1 MSLKAKLEA
10 VIYAA
15 EEPVTL
21 NQLAALFAA
30 DALEW
35 KAAQE
40 AAAAEQ
46 AAEVAGAALA
56 SESLPF
62 LAEGLEYLG
71 LADTPDVYA
80 GNRTEPGHA
89 AEGATEP
96 EVTAGSVTPTPDAP
110 QSDNTPAPAGEIVSI
125 DQDAAYPSI
134 VVKEVAPPESLEAT
148 ATPADTEAESRRLAR
163 QRDREVKAVLKQ
175 LLDELIA
182 SYSAD
187 GRGVE
192 IREIAG
198 GYRMATKPQCH
209 DAVRLFVKSLKP
221 PMKLSLPALE
231 TLAVIAYKQPVTAP
245 EVNEIRG
252 VESAGVLGSLLAR
265 KLIATAGRKQVIG
278 RPILYKTTREFLLR
292 FGLNDVSELPSME
305 EFEKMA
311 ATELEMEPEVVEAD
325 KAEQDEAAD
334 SESADPDS
342 GEPDLGSN
350 SPSGEEPAA
359 AAETVEVPDTI
370 AQESAAEPPESQVLV
385 KAPADAMT
393 PITAGTESTRNL
405 SEPASSDSHQTAE
418 IEASHA
424 EEIQKES

>member
-46 AAEVAGAALA
+46 TAEVAGV
-56 SESLPF
+56 SPSGEESLP
-62 LAEGLEYLG
+62 LLGEGLESLEP
-71 LADTPDVYA
+71 ADTPAVDA
-80 GNRTEPGHA
+80 GGSVERGAEERAVKPEDRTEPAAQETLVENPSGSPTGEPVTQPVVSISEGEA
-89 AEGATEP
+89 YPMIVVKDAEPAEGA
-96 EVTAGSVTPTPDAP
+96 EVTIA
-110 QSDNTPAPAGEIVSI
+110 PAPV
-125 DQDAAYPSI
+125 DA
-134 VVKEVAPPESLEAT
+134 
-148 ATPADTEAESRRLAR
+148 EAESKRLAR
-163 QRDREVKAVLKQ
+163 VRDREVKAVLKQ
-175 LLDELIA
+175 LLDELLA
-182 SYSAD
+182 GAAAD

-198 GYRMATKPQCH
+198 GYRMATKPECH

-221 PMKLSLPALE
+221 ALKLSLPALE

-278 RPILYKTTREFLLR
+278 RPILYKTTKEFLLR
-292 FGLNDVSELPSME
+292 FGLKDVSELPSME

-311 ATELEMEPEVVEAD
+311 ATELEMEPEAAEAD
-325 KAEQDEAAD
+325 RAADEA
-334 SESADPDS
+334 ESS
-342 GEPDLGSN
+342 GEESGNRYLESN
-350 SPSGEEPAA
+350 SPSGEEMAAATDHLAVAEGAA
-359 AAETVEVPDTI
+359 AASAVHVRQPDPNEDAAPAPAVLT
-370 AQESAAEPPESQVLV
+370 AEPNPTEAVPAAPE
-385 KAPADAMT
+385 A
-393 PITAGTESTRNL
+393 TAQAETE
-405 SEPASSDSHQTAE
+405 AV
-418 IEASHA
+418 SHA
-424 EEIQKES
+424 EKEEDR

>member
-46 AAEVAGAALA
+46 AAEVAGESPA
-56 SESLPF
+56 SEPLPF

-80 GNRTEPGHA
+80 SHQSEAGL
-89 AEGATEP
+89 ATTGP
-96 EVTAGSVTPTPDAP
+96 EVTAGSVTPDAP
-110 QSDNTPAPAGEIVSI
+110 QPDPSPAPSGEIVSI
-125 DQDAAYPSI
+125 AQDAAYPSI
-134 VVKEVAPPESLEAT
+134 LVKEDALAADLAAAP
-148 ATPADTEAESRRLAR
+148 TPADAEAESKRLAR
-163 QRDREVKAVLKQ
+163 QRDREVKAVLQQ
-175 LLDELIA
+175 LLEELIA

-311 ATELEMEPEVVEAD
+311 TELEMEPEVVEAD
-325 KAEQDEAAD
+325 KAEQDL
-334 SESADPDS
+334 SESVDPEN
-342 GEPDLGSN
+342 GEPELGSN
-350 SPSGEEPAA
+350 SPSGEEMAA
-359 AAETVEVPDTI
+359 AVETVEVPETI
-370 AQESAAEPPESQVLV
+370 AQESAAEPPESERLE
-385 KAPADAMT
+385 KTPADAMT
-393 PITAGTESTRNL
+393 PITADPESTRNL

-418 IEASHA
+418 TEASHA
-424 EEIQKES
+424 EEIHKES